1 MDCGQPNLKRQKRE
15 KKKKLKSAK
24 LANQILTDSQFHIKK
39 KKKKDAEFHT
49 FIYKFH
55 SILYNL
61 FIQSF
66 SEIKRERVREKNLEG
81 GRTAGG
87 GGSNEADD

>member
-1 MDCGQPNLKRQKRE
+1 MWIAKFKKTKTG
-15 KKKKLKSAK
+15 KKKGLKSAK

-39 KKKKDAEFHT
+39 KKKMLS

-55 SILYNL
+55 FILYK

-66 SEIKRERVREKNLEG
+66 RIKRERETESLRE
-81 GRTAGG
+81 
-87 GGSNEADD
+87 S